1 MNTLKP
7 KNPNPLT
14 PKNPKTLKPNQGMTL
29 IVKTI
34 TRLTVGLIL
43 LYGIYIVLHGH
54 LTPGG
59 GFAGGVIIALSFI
72 HLMLAFGKEVALK
85 KLSQVAASFFESLGA
100 LMFLSIAL
108 LGFTGGYFFFNFFL
122 HKGKSFELFSAGIIP
137 LCNIAICLKVG
148 AGLFAI
154 FVALVLFKNLEKDE

>member
-1 MNTLKP
+1 MSNKQ
-7 KNPNPLT
+7 
-14 PKNPKTLKPNQGMTL
+14 QGMTL

-54 LTPGG
+54 VSPGG

-72 HLMLAFGKEVALK
+72 HLMLAFGKETALK
-85 KLSQVAASFFESLGA
+85 KLSQAKASILESLGA

-108 LGFTGGYFFFNFFL
+108 LGLLGGYFFFNFFP
-122 HKGKSFELFSAGIIP
+122 HKGRPFDLFSAGIIP

-154 FVALVLFKNLEKDE
+154 FAVLILFKGSGEKE

>member
-1 MNTLKP
+1 MKKDNK
-7 KNPNPLT
+7 
-14 PKNPKTLKPNQGMTL
+14 GMTL

-54 LTPGG
+54 LSPGG

-72 HLMLAFGKEVALK
+72 HLLLAFGKDVALK
-85 KLSQVAASFFESLGA
+85 KLSQVSASVLESLGA

-108 LGFTGGYFFFNFFL
+108 LGFMGSYFFYNFFS
-122 HKGKSFELFSAGIIP
+122 HKGKPFELFSAGIIP
-137 LCNIAICLKVG
+137 LCNIAISLKVG

-154 FVALVLFKNLEKDE
+154 FVALILYKGLDKEE

>member
-1 MNTLKP
+1 
-7 KNPNPLT
+7 
-14 PKNPKTLKPNQGMTL
+14 MTL

-59 GFAGGVIIALSFI
+59 GFAGGVIIALSFV
-72 HLMLAFGKEVALK
+72 HLMLAFGRKVALK
-85 KLSQVAASFFESLGA
+85 KLSQATASFFESLGA

-108 LGFTGGYFFFNFFL
+108 LGFIGGYYFFNIFI
-122 HKGKSFELFSAGIIP
+122 HKGKPFQLFSAGIIP
-137 LCNIAICLKVG
+137 LCNIAISLKVG

-154 FVALVLFKNLEKDE
+154 FVALVLFKGSGKEE

>member
-1 MNTLKP
+1 MKEPRT
-7 KNPNPLT
+7 
-14 PKNPKTLKPNQGMTL
+14 GMTL

-54 LTPGG
+54 VSPGG

-72 HLMLAFGKEVALK
+72 HLMLAFGREVALK
-85 KLSQVAASFFESLGA
+85 KLSEVWASIIESLGA
-100 LMFLSIAL
+100 IMFLLIAL
-108 LGFTGGYFFFNFFL
+108 LGFIGGYFFLNFFL
-122 HKGKSFELFSAGIIP
+122 HKGKPFDLFSAGIIP
-137 LCNIAICLKVG
+137 LCNIAISLKVG

-154 FVALVLFKNLEKDE
+154 FVALVLFKGLEKE